1 MCSYLCVTVSTNK
14 ALKIY
19 KSQLDF
25 IIRNILDSPTT
36 NKQNR
41 AEMTLK
47 HPVRY
52 IGKAGYEFLL
62 SLFMSLVLKSI
73 EKATVSVR

>member
-1 MCSYLCVTVSTNK
+1 
-14 ALKIY
+14 
-19 KSQLDF
+19 
-25 IIRNILDSPTT
+25 
-36 NKQNR
+36 
-41 AEMTLK
+41 MTLK

-52 IGKAGYEFLL
+52 IGKAEYEFLL